1 MKPIKTCN
9 ACGSHSLI
17 GRYCLNEPKKKILDF
32 YDKQKYGGMLQEIFS
47 PEFFQ
52 YRRCSKC
59 GHYQYAFHLPA
70 EKISMMYEIH
80 AERMEKKKKNRPPS
94 AALERHAKSTLR
106 LLKKNLSTR
115 PSMLDYGSGSGLW
128 ARIANE
134 LGYNVIAY
142 EPHASRNQLENK
154 CTSSWEDIANNKF
167 DVVVCNQ
174 VLEHIQYPCT
184 DLEKIA
190 TVCKKNTLLYCSVP
204 NADFKSEEEIYS
216 EWPFNGKESHILAP
230 FQHINGFTHE
240 SFRSSLLEKG
250 FRESSLYYFRLMPNK
265 RSIVFFLSLFLRPL
279 FRKKLSRTWGIFLY
293 NR

>member
-1 MKPIKTCN
+1 M
-9 ACGSHSLI
+9 
-17 GRYCLNEPKKKILDF
+17 
-32 YDKQKYGGMLQEIFS
+32 
-47 PEFFQ
+47 FF
-52 YRRCSKC
+52 
-59 GHYQYAFHLPA
+59 
-70 EKISMMYEIH
+70 IH
-80 AERMEKKKKNRPPS
+80 AERMQKKKKNRPPS
-94 AALERHAKSTLR
+94 AALERHAKRTLR

-190 TVCKKNTLLYCSVP
+190 TVCKKIHCYIAQSPMLTSSQKKKFTPNGLLTEKRSHIGPFSAY
-204 NADFKSEEEIYS
+204 KWIYS
-216 EWPFNGKESHILAP
+216 
-230 FQHINGFTHE
+230 
-240 SFRSSLLEKG
+240 
-250 FRESSLYYFRLMPNK
+250 
-265 RSIVFFLSLFLRPL
+265 
-279 FRKKLSRTWGIFLY
+279 
-293 NR
+293 

>member
-1 MKPIKTCN
+1 ML
-9 ACGSHSLI
+9 SVW
-17 GRYCLNEPKKKILDF
+17 KKRKID
-32 YDKQKYGGMLQEIFS
+32 
-47 PEFFQ
+47 
-52 YRRCSKC
+52 
-59 GHYQYAFHLPA
+59 HLPLRL
-70 EKISMMYEIH
+70 KDMQKHS
-80 AERMEKKKKNRPPS
+80 
-94 AALERHAKSTLR
+94 R

-154 CTSSWEDIANNKF
+154 CTTSWEDIANNKF